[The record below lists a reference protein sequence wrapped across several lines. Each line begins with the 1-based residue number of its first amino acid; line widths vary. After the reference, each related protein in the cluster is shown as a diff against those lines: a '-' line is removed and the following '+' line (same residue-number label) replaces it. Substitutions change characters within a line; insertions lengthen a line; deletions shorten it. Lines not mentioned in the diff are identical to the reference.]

1 MIDLDKLNEEIEE
14 IGEYIKE
21 DDYDGAYEIIEEL
34 LKEYDG
40 MYKETEN
47 ERFFAFD
54 SPIQFYLYDMFLKS
68 DKYLRRCDIDY
79 RTLYLSKGHID
90 MAYDRFYECEEA
102 LSKALYWNPVDPN
115 VFYELARLFI
125 KTKEINKLKIVIKAV
140 RNYILDKVS
149 YAKYYAYLGEFYRL
163 KEDYKTAIALYYVS
177 ESILETPVAKEGIEY
192 ILEREDI
199 LNPPATE
206 EVIETLKK
214 DEFEFNLNSEVL
226 GMIYDLS
233 YELSKNLNNK
243 SAMYCLD
250 VLYELTDDE
259 KYLREKEYLE

>member
-1 MIDLDKLNEEIEE
+1 MNKYKVYPKQFRNEKISIEKNRCFFIMPFSEEFDIIYGEIKASLSKEHFHCIRVDE
-14 IGEYIKE
+14 IPGSLPVINKILT
-21 DDYDGAYEIIEEL
+21 EI
-34 LKEYDG
+34 
-40 MYKETEN
+40 
-47 ERFFAFD
+47 
-54 SPIQFYLYDMFLKS
+54 LKS
-68 DKYLRRCDIDY
+68 QFI
-79 RTLYLSKGHID
+79 I
-90 MAYDRFYECEEA
+90 
-102 LSKALYWNPVDPN
+102 VDLTNCNPN

-125 KTKEINKLKIVIKAV
+125 KTNELNKLKIVIKAV